1 MSTGVAKAGR
11 GGSPEVPRKFVPT
24 PERLSQYLERKAEV
38 VNTQLTSVEGRK
50 LISAELLKHEADIKK
65 MDPSFD
71 PKQLDHQLELVGET
85 LRQKQRFMTD
95 VKSPEKK
102 GFFKRAWEGVKGFAK
117 KHPIVTTLLVLAA
130 ATAAVGGAAYLVG
143 GWEAL
148 LAKVGMGHLYG
159 PAGASG
165 AAEAVGNVING
176 TKELPN
182 TFLGPTG
189 PAMP

>member
-1 MSTGVAKAGR
+1 MSNSVAKAAKK
-11 GGSPEVPRKFVPT
+11 GGPEVPRKFVPT

-50 LISAELLKHEADIKK
+50 QISADLLKHADDIKK
-65 MDPSFD
+65 MDPTFD

-85 LRQKQRFMTD
+85 LRQKQRFMND

-117 KHPIVTTLLVLAA
+117 KHPIVTTLLVLSAA
-130 ATAAVGGAAYLVG
+130 AAAVGGAAYLVG

-148 LAKVGMGHLYG
+148 MAKIGISHLYG
-159 PAGASG
+159 GAGAAK
-165 AAEAVGNVING
+165 AAEAVGNVINAG
-176 TKELPN
+176 KELPN